1 MQLVCLI
8 FWLIF
13 AIIGVNTFMG
23 KYHKCIDTVTGE
35 KFSHEIIPNRT
46 VCYAEK
52 ALNKSVDWINPTI
65 NFDNVMNAYVA
76 LFQVKN
82 RSRTLSRSVSE

>member
-1 MQLVCLI
+1 MI

-23 KYHKCIDTVTGE
+23 KFHKCMDLTTME

-46 VCYAEK
+46 ICYMEK
-52 ALNKSVDWINPTI
+52 ALNKSVDWVNPTV
-65 NFDNVMNAYVA
+65 NFDNVLNAYVA
-76 LFQVKN
+76 LFQVTKN
-82 RSRTLSRSVSE
+82 VSFYRVLWI